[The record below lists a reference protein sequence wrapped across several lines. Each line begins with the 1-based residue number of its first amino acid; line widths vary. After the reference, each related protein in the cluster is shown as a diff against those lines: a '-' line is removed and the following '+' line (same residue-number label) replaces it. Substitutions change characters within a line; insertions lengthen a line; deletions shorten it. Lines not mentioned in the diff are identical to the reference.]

1 MNNFYNVIPG
11 EYLTN
16 LLNKVIRRTKVALF
30 LLCACLHLCVC
41 MCSCMLACV
50 HVCMCVY
57 ICVCVCA
64 RVGYNLP
71 LFNTLLA

>member
-16 LLNKVIRRTKVALF
+16 LLKKVIRRTKVAF
-30 LLCACLHLCVC
+30 FSLCACLHLCVC

-57 ICVCVCA
+57 IRVCVCA
-64 RVGYNLP
+64 CGI
-71 LFNTLLA
+71 

>member
-30 LLCACLHLCVC
+30 FVVC
-41 MCSCMLACV
+41 MFALVCV

-57 ICVCVCA
+57 ICVRVCA
-64 RVGYNLP
+64 CVGCNLP
-71 LFNTLLA
+71 LFNILLA